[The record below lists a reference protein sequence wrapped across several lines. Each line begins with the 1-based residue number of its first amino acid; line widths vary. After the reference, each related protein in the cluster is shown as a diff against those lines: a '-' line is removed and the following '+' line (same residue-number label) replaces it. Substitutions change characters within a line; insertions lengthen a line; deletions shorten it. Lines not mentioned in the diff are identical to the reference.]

1 MAGSSPVDPSEL
13 EQTSFEQVRRG
24 YDPVAVQRVLQR
36 VAEEIRDLQH
46 DRAELQARLAEFESA
61 PAEAL
66 EAHRIAEA
74 LGSEAATVL
83 EAAHAAATERVERAE
98 RDGEQLRADAESD
111 VEQKMIEAV
120 AAREEVLADAARRA
134 EEVVEDGRQRGREM
148 VNEAQVVRE
157 RMLTDLA
164 RKRQTGR
171 AQVEQLRA
179 GRDRLLEA
187 LTVAQQSLD
196 VALQDLLDAVPEAR
210 GAAERAGLRVVNEPR
225 PTVEELE
232 NEIEAAR
239 MVGHPLVEGLADP
252 ASATGP
258 LDDPSDDPVFIT
270 AEMEALTH
278 LEGALE
284 APTPEPAPDAESED
298 EADAEASAEPE
309 PEDDVDTEPDDSEE
323 SEPEPEPEDDD
334 EPEAEP
340 EPEEEPEPEPET
352 APESESEVGED
363 DSVGDL
369 FARLRD
375 SQPEDDEEEEPS
387 PAAAS
392 EDEASAEASD
402 DQESPEPDPNAA
414 VRDRVVSVV
423 TRALKKVVVEE
434 QGTLLDG
441 IRRSGGEAVSVV
453 VEDADAH
460 AAAYE
465 AAATP
470 GLMEL
475 IEALGGT
482 KADLAAGFGELR
494 SIGLDPVR
502 QRLLEVVERSDDA
515 DALSDTVR
523 GLYRESRSRRIPL
536 AAEAAVSAVAAAL
549 VEPG

>member
-134 EEVVEDGRQRGREM
+134 EEIVEDGRQRGREM

-298 EADAEASAEPE
+298 EADAEAVVEPE
-309 PEDDVDTEPDDSEE
+309 PEDDVDMEPDDSGE

-334 EPEAEP
+334 EP
-340 EPEEEPEPEPET
+340 EPEPEPET

-375 SQPEDDEEEEPS
+375 SQPEDDDEEEEEPA

-392 EDEASAEASD
+392 EDEASPEASD
-402 DQESPEPDPNAA
+402 DQESSEPDPNAA

-460 AAAYE
+460 ASAYE

-482 KADLAAGFGELR
+482 EADLAAGFGELR

-536 AAEAAVSAVAAAL
+536 AAEAAVSAVAGAL

>member
-239 MVGHPLVEGLADP
+239 MVGHPLVEGVADP

>member
-98 RDGEQLRADAESD
+98 RAGDQLRADAESD

-134 EEVVEDGRQRGREM
+134 EEIVEDGRQRGREM

-284 APTPEPAPDAESED
+284 APTPEPDAESED
-298 EADAEASAEPE
+298 EADAEAAVEPE
-309 PEDDVDTEPDDSEE
+309 PEDDVDMVPDDSEE

-334 EPEAEP
+334 EP
-340 EPEEEPEPEPET
+340 EPEPEPET

-375 SQPEDDEEEEPS
+375 AQPEDDEEEPA

-392 EDEASAEASD
+392 EDEASPEASD
-402 DQESPEPDPNAA
+402 DQESSEPDPNAA
-414 VRDRVVSVV
+414 MRDRVVSVV

-482 KADLAAGFGELR
+482 EADLAAGFGELR

-536 AAEAAVSAVAAAL
+536 AAEAAVSAVAGAL

>member
-1 MAGSSPVDPSEL
+1 MID
-13 EQTSFEQVRRG
+13 
-24 YDPVAVQRVLQR
+24 
-36 VAEEIRDLQH
+36 
-46 DRAELQARLAEFESA
+46 
-61 PAEAL
+61 
-66 EAHRIAEA
+66 
-74 LGSEAATVL
+74 AA
-83 EAAHAAATERVERAE
+83 
-98 RDGEQLRADAESD
+98 
-111 VEQKMIEAV
+111 

-252 ASATGP
+252 AGAAGP
-258 LDDPSDDPVFIT
+258 LDDPSGDPVFIT

-284 APTPEPAPDAESED
+284 APAPESVPEAESED
-298 EADAEASAEPE
+298 ESDAEAAVEAE
-309 PEDDVDTEPDDSEE
+309 PEDDVDMEPDDSEE

-334 EPEAEP
+334 EPEA
-340 EPEEEPEPEPET
+340 EEEPEPEPET

-375 SQPEDDEEEEPS
+375 SQPEDDDEEEPA

-392 EDEASAEASD
+392 EDEASPEASD
-402 DQESPEPDPNAA
+402 DQESSEPDPNAA

-460 AAAYE
+460 ASAYE

-482 KADLAAGFGELR
+482 EADLAAGFGELR

>member
-239 MVGHPLVEGLADP
+239 MVGHPLVEGVADP

-536 AAEAAVSAVAAAL
+536 AAEAAVSAVAGAL

>member
-309 PEDDVDTEPDDSEE
+309 PEDDVDMEPDDSEE

-402 DQESPEPDPNAA
+402 DQESSEPDPNAA

>member
-98 RDGEQLRADAESD
+98 RDGDQLRADAESD

-134 EEVVEDGRQRGREM
+134 EEIVEDGRQRGREM

-284 APTPEPAPDAESED
+284 APTPEPDAESED
-298 EADAEASAEPE
+298 EADAEAAVEPE
-309 PEDDVDTEPDDSEE
+309 PEDDVDMEPDDSEE

-334 EPEAEP
+334 EPEP
-340 EPEEEPEPEPET
+340 ESEEEPEPEPET
-352 APESESEVGED
+352 APESEPEGGED

-375 SQPEDDEEEEPS
+375 SQPEDDDEEEEPA

-392 EDEASAEASD
+392 EDEASPEASD
-402 DQESPEPDPNAA
+402 DQESSEPDPNAA

>member
-134 EEVVEDGRQRGREM
+134 EEIVEDGRQRGREM

-298 EADAEASAEPE
+298 EADAEAAVEPE
-309 PEDDVDTEPDDSEE
+309 PEDDVDMEPDDSEE

-334 EPEAEP
+334 EP
-340 EPEEEPEPEPET
+340 EPEPEPET

-375 SQPEDDEEEEPS
+375 SQPEDDDEEEEEPA

-392 EDEASAEASD
+392 EDEASPEASD
-402 DQESPEPDPNAA
+402 DQESSEPDPNAA

-482 KADLAAGFGELR
+482 EADLAAGFGELR

-536 AAEAAVSAVAAAL
+536 AAEAAVSAVAGAL

>member
-1 MAGSSPVDPSEL
+1 M
-13 EQTSFEQVRRG
+13 
-24 YDPVAVQRVLQR
+24 
-36 VAEEIRDLQH
+36 
-46 DRAELQARLAEFESA
+46 
-61 PAEAL
+61 
-66 EAHRIAEA
+66 
-74 LGSEAATVL
+74 
-83 EAAHAAATERVERAE
+83 
-98 RDGEQLRADAESD
+98 
-111 VEQKMIEAV
+111 
-120 AAREEVLADAARRA
+120 EVLADAARRA
-134 EEVVEDGRQRGREM
+134 EEIVEDGRQRGREM

-284 APTPEPAPDAESED
+284 APTPEPVPDVESED
-298 EADAEASAEPE
+298 EADAEAAVESE
-309 PEDDVDTEPDDSEE
+309 PEDDVEPEPDDSEE
-323 SEPEPEPEDDD
+323 SEPEDDD
-334 EPEAEP
+334 EPEP
-340 EPEEEPEPEPET
+340 ESEDEPEPEPE
-352 APESESEVGED
+352 AALASEPEAGED

-375 SQPEDDEEEEPS
+375 SQPEDDEEEEPA
-387 PAAAS
+387 PVVAS
-392 EDEASAEASD
+392 EDEASPEASD
-402 DQESPEPDPNAA
+402 DQEGSEPDPNAA
-414 VRDRVVSVV
+414 ARDRVVSVV

-475 IEALGGT
+475 IEALDGT
-482 KADLAAGFGELR
+482 EADLAAGFGELR

-536 AAEAAVSAVAAAL
+536 AAEAAVSAVAGAL

>member
-134 EEVVEDGRQRGREM
+134 EEIVEDGRQRGREM

-232 NEIEAAR
+232 NENEAACAK
-239 MVGHPLVEGLADP
+239 VGSIG
-252 ASATGP
+252 
-258 LDDPSDDPVFIT
+258 
-270 AEMEALTH
+270 
-278 LEGALE
+278 
-284 APTPEPAPDAESED
+284 
-298 EADAEASAEPE
+298 
-309 PEDDVDTEPDDSEE
+309 
-323 SEPEPEPEDDD
+323 
-334 EPEAEP
+334 
-340 EPEEEPEPEPET
+340 
-352 APESESEVGED
+352 
-363 DSVGDL
+363 
-369 FARLRD
+369 
-375 SQPEDDEEEEPS
+375 
-387 PAAAS
+387 
-392 EDEASAEASD
+392 
-402 DQESPEPDPNAA
+402 
-414 VRDRVVSVV
+414 
-423 TRALKKVVVEE
+423 
-434 QGTLLDG
+434 
-441 IRRSGGEAVSVV
+441 
-453 VEDADAH
+453 
-460 AAAYE
+460 
-465 AAATP
+465 
-470 GLMEL
+470 
-475 IEALGGT
+475 
-482 KADLAAGFGELR
+482 LAAG
-494 SIGLDPVR
+494 
-502 QRLLEVVERSDDA
+502 LLTRP
-515 DALSDTVR
+515 
-523 GLYRESRSRRIPL
+523 RRITTVVL
-536 AAEAAVSAVAAAL
+536 ARSARFCL
-549 VEPG
+549 GHT